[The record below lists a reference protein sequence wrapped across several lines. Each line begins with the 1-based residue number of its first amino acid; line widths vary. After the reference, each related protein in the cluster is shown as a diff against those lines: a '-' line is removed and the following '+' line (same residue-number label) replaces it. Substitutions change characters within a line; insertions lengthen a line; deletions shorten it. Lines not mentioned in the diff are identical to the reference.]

1 MTDRQSVV
9 DQARSEQARPSSA
22 QCAQSAVRRV
32 VFVVLLFGLVSCF
45 GDIVYEGARSA
56 NGQYFSLLGASA
68 TMMGILYGTGEFLG
82 YALRLVSGRICD
94 ETGRHWPLIIAGY
107 ASLIVVPFMGLTT
120 NLGVLCALF
129 LIERIGKAL
138 RNPPKDAVL
147 SQLSE
152 KKIGTGIVFGLQEA
166 LDQIGAFAG
175 PMVFTA
181 VFLESGRTDVAAYQ
195 LGYAWLFPGVAL
207 VVIAVVCAWRVVT
220 RFKLVEEGAAG
231 ASKDAEPAAIFP
243 LYMAFTFFASAGL
256 VAFSIIGFHL
266 KSRGVIADGAI
277 TTLYSVAMIVDAI
290 AALVIGRLYD
300 VVKTRVGKRT
310 AGLKTLFVIPL
321 CSIGVPF
328 LALSESAWLAAA
340 GLALYG
346 IVLGTHETVMR
357 SAIADLTVF
366 RKRGTAYGIFNVVY
380 GLGFLAGSS
389 LMGILYDHW
398 GSPGVGACV
407 LVLEAAAFLLFIR
420 LHRRAQ

>member
-1 MTDRQSVV
+1 M
-9 DQARSEQARPSSA
+9 SEKESAGEPAQQSSA
-22 QCAQSAVRRV
+22 DRAQSAVRRV
-32 VFVVLLFGLVSCF
+32 MFVVLLFGIVSCF
-45 GDIVYEGARSA
+45 GDVVYEGARSA

-94 ETGRHWPLIIAGY
+94 ATGRHWPLIIAGY
-107 ASLIVVPFMGLTT
+107 ASLIVVPFMGFTT
-120 NLGVLCALF
+120 NLTALCTLF

-152 KKIGTGIVFGLQEA
+152 KKIGTGVVFGIQEA

-181 VFLESGRTDVAAYQ
+181 VFFETGRTDLAAYQ
-195 LGYAWLFPGVAL
+195 LGYAWLFPGAAL
-207 VVIAVVCAWRVVT
+207 VVIAVLCAWRVVT
-220 RFKLVEEGAAG
+220 SFKLVEEGEAA
-231 ASKDAEPAAIFP
+231 ASDESKPAAIFP
-243 LYMAFTFFASAGL
+243 LYMAFTFFASAGF

-266 KSRGVIADGAI
+266 KSKGVIADSAI
-277 TTLYSVAMIVDAI
+277 TTLYSVAMIVDAV

-300 VVKTRVGKRT
+300 VVKVRIGKKT
-310 AGLKTLFVIPL
+310 AGLKTLFVIPI

-328 LALSESAWLAAA
+328 LALSGSAWLAAA

-346 IVLGTHETVMR
+346 VVLGTHETIMR

-380 GLGFLAGSS
+380 GLGFFAGSS

-398 GSPGVGACV
+398 GPAGVAAGV
-407 LVLEAAAFLLFIR
+407 LALEAAAFFLFIQ
-420 LHRRAQ
+420 LNSRAS